1 LFTDNNIIL
10 EQAGSTNSYAL
21 ELKSTAVFKE
31 GLVVTAD
38 FQTGGKGQRGKEW
51 ESSRGENLL
60 LSAVIESN
68 ISIDNQFD
76 LNILSSLALMDCLKS
91 YDIDSQI
98 KWPNDILVNKCKI
111 AGILIQNL
119 ISKNRITHT
128 VIGIGLNLNQIEF
141 TKFYPSATSIQK
153 ELGATINISDVKDS
167 VLNALQLRLENYR
180 LNSDLKEEYLSNLF
194 LRDKVATF
202 ESNNQKFMG
211 IIRRVTKSGLL
222 QIETENSL
230 KEFNLQEV
238 KMLF

>member
-1 LFTDNNIIL
+1 MFTDNNIIL
-10 EQAGSTNSYAL
+10 KQAGSTNSYAL

-51 ESSRGENLL
+51 ESNRGENLL

-76 LNILSSLALMDCLKS
+76 LNILSSLAVMDCLKS

-119 ISKNRITHT
+119 ISKNIITHT
-128 VIGIGLNLNQIEF
+128 VIGIGLNINQIKF
-141 TKFYPSATSIQK
+141 TKFHPSATSFQK
-153 ELGATINISDVKDS
+153 ELGVKINILDVKDS
-167 VLNALQLRLENYR
+167 LLNALQLRMENYK
-180 LNSDLKEEYLSNLF
+180 LNLGLKKEYLSNLF
-194 LRDKVATF
+194 HKDKVATF
-202 ESNNQKFMG
+202 ESKNQKFSG
-211 IIRRVTKSGLL
+211 IIRGVTKSGLL
-222 QIETENSL
+222 QIETENFL

>member
-1 LFTDNNIIL
+1 MFTDNNIIL
-10 EQAGSTNSYAL
+10 KQAGSTNFYAL

-31 GLVVTAD
+31 GLVVIAD

-51 ESSRGENLL
+51 ESNRGENLL

-76 LNILSSLALMDCLKS
+76 LNILSSLAVMDSLKS

-128 VIGIGLNLNQIEF
+128 VIGIGLNINQIEF

-167 VLNALQLRLENYR
+167 LLNSLQLRLENYR

-194 LRDKVATF
+194 QKDKVATF

>member
-1 LFTDNNIIL
+1 MFTDNNIIL
-10 EQAGSTNSYAL
+10 KQVGSTNSYAL

-51 ESSRGENLL
+51 ESNRGENLL

-68 ISIDNQFD
+68 MSINNQFD
-76 LNILSSLALMDCLKS
+76 LNILSSLAVMDCLKS

-119 ISKNRITHT
+119 ISKNKITHT
-128 VIGIGLNLNQIEF
+128 VIGIGLNINQIEF
-141 TKFYPSATSIQK
+141 TKFYPAATSIQK
-153 ELGATINISDVKDS
+153 ELGAKVNISGVKDS
-167 VLNALQLRLENYR
+167 LLNALQLRLENYR

-194 LRDKVATF
+194 QKDKVATF

-211 IIRRVTKSGLL
+211 IIRGLTKSGLL
-222 QIETENSL
+222 QIETEKSL

>member
-10 EQAGSTNSYAL
+10 KQVGSTNSYAL

-51 ESSRGENLL
+51 ESNRGENLL

-76 LNILSSLALMDCLKS
+76 LNILSSLAVMDCLKS

-128 VIGIGLNLNQIEF
+128 VIGIGLNINQIEF

-153 ELGATINISDVKDS
+153 ELGATINISDVKDT

-194 LRDKVATF
+194 QKDKVATF

>member
-1 LFTDNNIIL
+1 MFTDNNIIL

-128 VIGIGLNLNQIEF
+128 VIGIGLNINQIEF

-167 VLNALQLRLENYR
+167 LLNALQLRLENYR

>member
-1 LFTDNNIIL
+1 MFTDNNIIL
-10 EQAGSTNSYAL
+10 KQGGSTNSYAL

-76 LNILSSLALMDCLKS
+76 LNILSSLAVMDSLKS

-119 ISKNRITHT
+119 ISRNRITHT
-128 VIGIGLNLNQIEF
+128 VIGIGLNINQIEF

-153 ELGATINISDVKDS
+153 ELGAVINIADVKDS
-167 VLNALQLRLENYR
+167 LLNALQLRLENYR

-194 LRDKVATF
+194 QKDKVATF

-211 IIRRVTKSGLL
+211 VIRGVTKSGLL

>member
-10 EQAGSTNSYAL
+10 KQVGSTNSYAL

-51 ESSRGENLL
+51 ESNRGENLL

-76 LNILSSLALMDCLKS
+76 LNILSSLAVMDCLKS

-128 VIGIGLNLNQIEF
+128 VIGIGLNINQIEF
-141 TKFYPSATSIQK
+141 TKFYPSATSVQK

-167 VLNALQLRLENYR
+167 LLNALQLRLENYR

-194 LRDKVATF
+194 QKDKVATF

>member
-1 LFTDNNIIL
+1 MFTDNNIIL
-10 EQAGSTNSYAL
+10 KQAGSTNSYAL

-38 FQTGGKGQRGKEW
+38 FQTGGKGQRGKDW
-51 ESSRGENLL
+51 ESNRGENLL
-60 LSAVIESN
+60 LSVVIESN
-68 ISIDNQFD
+68 ISINNQFD
-76 LNILSSLALMDCLKS
+76 LNILSSLAVMDCLKS
-91 YDIDSQI
+91 YVIDSQI

-128 VIGIGLNLNQIEF
+128 VIGIGLNINQIEF

-153 ELGATINISDVKDS
+153 ELGAKINISDVKYS
-167 VLNALQLRLENYR
+167 LLNALQLRLENYR

-194 LRDKVATF
+194 QKDKVATF
-202 ESNNQKFMG
+202 ESNNQKFIG
-211 IIRRVTKSGLL
+211 IIRGVTKSGLL
-222 QIETENSL
+222 QIETEKSL

>member
-10 EQAGSTNSYAL
+10 KQAASTNSYAL

-51 ESSRGENLL
+51 ESNRGENLL

-76 LNILSSLALMDCLKS
+76 LNILSSLSLMDCLKS

-98 KWPNDILVNKCKI
+98 KWPNDILVNKFKI

-128 VIGIGLNLNQIEF
+128 VIGIGLNINQIEF
-141 TKFYPSATSIQK
+141 TKFYPSATSVQK
-153 ELGATINISDVKDS
+153 ELGATINISDVKYS
-167 VLNALQLRLENYR
+167 LLNALQLRLENYR

-194 LRDKVATF
+194 QKDKVATF

-211 IIRRVTKSGLL
+211 IIRGVTKSGLL
-222 QIETENSL
+222 QIETENFL
-230 KEFNLQEV
+230 KKFNLQEV

>member
-1 LFTDNNIIL
+1 MFTDNNIIL
-10 EQAGSTNSYAL
+10 KQAGSTNFYAL

-31 GLVVTAD
+31 GLVVIAD

-51 ESSRGENLL
+51 ESNRGENLL

-76 LNILSSLALMDCLKS
+76 LNILSSLAVMDSLKS

-128 VIGIGLNLNQIEF
+128 VIGIGLNINQIEF

-153 ELGATINISDVKDS
+153 ELGATINISDVKDT

-194 LRDKVATF
+194 QKDKVATF

>member
-10 EQAGSTNSYAL
+10 KQVGSTNSYAL

-51 ESSRGENLL
+51 ESNRGENLL

-76 LNILSSLALMDCLKS
+76 LNILSSLAVMDCLKS
-91 YDIDSQI
+91 YDIDSQL

-128 VIGIGLNLNQIEF
+128 VIGIGLNINQIEF
-141 TKFYPSATSIQK
+141 TKSYPSATSVQK

-167 VLNALQLRLENYR
+167 LLNALQLRLEDYR

-194 LRDKVATF
+194 QKDKVATF

>member
-1 LFTDNNIIL
+1 MFTHNNIIL
-10 EQAGSTNSYAL
+10 KQAGSTNSYAL
-21 ELKSTAVFKE
+21 ELKSTAAFKE

-51 ESSRGENLL
+51 ESRRGENLL

-76 LNILSSLALMDCLKS
+76 LNILSSLAIMDCLKS

-119 ISKNRITHT
+119 ISKNIITHT

-194 LRDKVATF
+194 QKDKVATF

>member
-1 LFTDNNIIL
+1 MFIDNNIIL
-10 EQAGSTNSYAL
+10 KQAGSTNSYAL

-51 ESSRGENLL
+51 KSNRGENLL

-68 ISIDNQFD
+68 ISIHNQFD
-76 LNILSSLALMDCLKS
+76 LNILSSLAVMDCLKS

-128 VIGIGLNLNQIEF
+128 VIGIGLNINQIEF

-153 ELGATINISDVKDS
+153 ELGATINISDVKGGLLD
-167 VLNALQLRLENYR
+167 ALQLRLKNYR

-194 LRDKVATF
+194 QKDKVATF

-211 IIRRVTKSGLL
+211 IIRGVTQSGLL
-222 QIETENSL
+222 QIETKNSL

>member
-1 LFTDNNIIL
+1 MFTDNNIIL
-10 EQAGSTNSYAL
+10 KQADSTNSYAL

-51 ESSRGENLL
+51 ESNRGENLL

-76 LNILSSLALMDCLKS
+76 LNILSSLAVMDSLKS

-128 VIGIGLNLNQIEF
+128 VIGIGLNINQIEF

-167 VLNALQLRLENYR
+167 LLNALQLRLENYR
-180 LNSDLKEEYLSNLF
+180 LNSALKDEYLSNLF
-194 LRDKVATF
+194 QKDKVATF

-211 IIRRVTKSGLL
+211 IIRGLTKSGLL
-222 QIETENSL
+222 QIETENFL
-230 KEFNLQEV
+230 KEFNFQEV

>member
-1 LFTDNNIIL
+1 MFTDNNIIL
-10 EQAGSTNSYAL
+10 KQGGSTNSYAL

-51 ESSRGENLL
+51 ESNRGENLL

-76 LNILSSLALMDCLKS
+76 LNILSSLAVMDCLKS

-128 VIGIGLNLNQIEF
+128 VIGIGLNINQIEF
-141 TKFYPSATSIQK
+141 TKFYPSATSVQK

-167 VLNALQLRLENYR
+167 LLNALQLRLENYR
-180 LNSDLKEEYLSNLF
+180 LNSDLKEEYLLNLF
-194 LRDKVATF
+194 QKDKVATF

>member
-1 LFTDNNIIL
+1 MFTDNNIIL
-10 EQAGSTNSYAL
+10 KQAGSTNFYAL
-21 ELKSTAVFKE
+21 ELKSAAVFKE

-51 ESSRGENLL
+51 ESNRGENLL
-60 LSAVIESN
+60 LSVVIESN

-76 LNILSSLALMDCLKS
+76 LNILSSLAVMDSLKS

-128 VIGIGLNLNQIEF
+128 VIGIGLNINQIEF

-153 ELGATINISDVKDS
+153 ELGAIINISDFKDS
-167 VLNALQLRLENYR
+167 LLNALQLRLENYR

-194 LRDKVATF
+194 QKDKVATF
-202 ESNNQKFMG
+202 GSNNQKFMG
-211 IIRRVTKSGLL
+211 IIRGVTKSGLL
-222 QIETENSL
+222 QIETENCL

>member
-1 LFTDNNIIL
+1 MFTDNNIIL
-10 EQAGSTNSYAL
+10 KQVGSTNSYAL

-51 ESSRGENLL
+51 ESNRGENLL

-76 LNILSSLALMDCLKS
+76 LNILSSLAVMDCLKS

-128 VIGIGLNLNQIEF
+128 VIGIGLNINQIEF
-141 TKFYPSATSIQK
+141 TKFYPSATSVQK

-167 VLNALQLRLENYR
+167 LLNALQLRLENYR

-194 LRDKVATF
+194 QKDKVATF

>member
-1 LFTDNNIIL
+1 MFTHNNIIL
-10 EQAGSTNSYAL
+10 KQAGSTNSYAL

-51 ESSRGENLL
+51 ESNRGENLL

-68 ISIDNQFD
+68 ISINNQFD
-76 LNILSSLALMDCLKS
+76 LNILSSLAVMDSLKR

-128 VIGIGLNLNQIEF
+128 VIGIGLNINQIEF

-153 ELGATINISDVKDS
+153 ELGSIINISDVKDS
-167 VLNALQLRLENYR
+167 LLNALQLRLENYR

-194 LRDKVATF
+194 QKDKVATF

-211 IIRRVTKSGLL
+211 IIRGVTKSGLL

>member
-1 LFTDNNIIL
+1 MFNDNNIIL
-10 EQAGSTNSYAL
+10 KQAGSTNSYAL

-51 ESSRGENLL
+51 ESNRGENLL
-60 LSAVIESN
+60 LSAVIASN

-76 LNILSSLALMDCLKS
+76 LNILSSLAIMDCLKS

-128 VIGIGLNLNQIEF
+128 VIGIGLNINQIEF
-141 TKFYPSATSIQK
+141 TKFYPSATSVQK

-167 VLNALQLRLENYR
+167 LLNALQLRLENYR
-180 LNSDLKEEYLSNLF
+180 LNSDFKEEYLSNLF
-194 LRDKVATF
+194 QKDKVATF

-211 IIRRVTKSGLL
+211 IIRGVTKSGLL

>member
-1 LFTDNNIIL
+1 MFTDNNIIL
-10 EQAGSTNSYAL
+10 KQAGSTNFYAL

-31 GLVVTAD
+31 GLVVIAD

-51 ESSRGENLL
+51 ESNRGENLL
-60 LSAVIESN
+60 LSVVIESN

-76 LNILSSLALMDCLKS
+76 LNILSSLAVMDSLKS

-128 VIGIGLNLNQIEF
+128 VIGIGLNINQIEF

-153 ELGATINISDVKDS
+153 ELGATINISDVKDT

-194 LRDKVATF
+194 QKDKVATF

>member
-1 LFTDNNIIL
+1 MFTDNNIIL
-10 EQAGSTNSYAL
+10 KQAGSTHFYAL

-31 GLVVTAD
+31 GLVVIAD

-51 ESSRGENLL
+51 ESNRGENLL
-60 LSAVIESN
+60 LSVVIESN

-76 LNILSSLALMDCLKS
+76 LNILSSLAVMDSLKS

-128 VIGIGLNLNQIEF
+128 VIGIGLNINQIEF

-153 ELGATINISDVKDS
+153 ELGATINISDVKDT

-194 LRDKVATF
+194 QKDKVATF

-211 IIRRVTKSGLL
+211 IIRGVTKSGLL

>member
-1 LFTDNNIIL
+1 MFTDNNIIL
-10 EQAGSTNSYAL
+10 KQGGSTNSYAL

-51 ESSRGENLL
+51 ESNRGENLL

-76 LNILSSLALMDCLKS
+76 LNILSSIAVMDCLKS

-128 VIGIGLNLNQIEF
+128 VIGIGLNINQIEF

-153 ELGATINISDVKDS
+153 ELGAIINISAVKDNL
-167 VLNALQLRLENYR
+167 LNALQLRLENYR

-194 LRDKVATF
+194 QKDKVATF

-211 IIRRVTKSGLL
+211 IIRGVTKSGLL

>member
-10 EQAGSTNSYAL
+10 KKGGSTNSYAL
-21 ELKSTAVFKE
+21 KLKNTAVFKE

-38 FQTGGKGQRGKEW
+38 FQTRGKGQRGKEW
-51 ESSRGENLL
+51 ESNSGENLL

-68 ISIDNQFD
+68 ISINNQFD
-76 LNILSSLALMDCLKS
+76 LNIVSSLAVMDCLKS

-128 VIGIGLNLNQIEF
+128 VIGIGLNINQIEF
-141 TKFYPSATSIQK
+141 TNFYPSATSIQK
-153 ELGATINISDVKDS
+153 ELGAVIKIADVKDS
-167 VLNALQLRLENYR
+167 LLNALQLRLESYR
-180 LNSDLKEEYLSNLF
+180 LNSDLKQVYLSNLF
-194 LRDKVATF
+194 QKDKVANF
-202 ESNNQKFMG
+202 ESSNQKFIG
-211 IIRRVTKSGLL
+211 IIRAVTKSGLL

>member
-1 LFTDNNIIL
+1 MFTDNNIIL
-10 EQAGSTNSYAL
+10 KQGGSTNSYAL

-51 ESSRGENLL
+51 ESNRGENLL

-76 LNILSSLALMDCLKS
+76 LNILSSIASMDCLKS

-119 ISKNRITHT
+119 ISRNRITHT
-128 VIGIGLNLNQIEF
+128 IIGIGLNINQIEF
-141 TKFYPSATSIQK
+141 TNFYFSATSIQK
-153 ELGATINISDVKDS
+153 ELGAVINIADVKDS
-167 VLNALQLRLENYR
+167 LLNALQLRLESYR
-180 LNSDLKEEYLSNLF
+180 LNSNLKEEYLSNLF
-194 LRDKVATF
+194 QKDKVATF
-202 ESNNQKFMG
+202 ESSNQKFMG
-211 IIRRVTKSGLL
+211 IIRGVTKSGLL

>member
-10 EQAGSTNSYAL
+10 KQAGSTNSYAL

-76 LNILSSLALMDCLKS
+76 LNILSSLAVMDCLKS
-91 YDIDSQI
+91 YDIAPQI

-128 VIGIGLNLNQIEF
+128 VIGIGLNINQIEF
-141 TKFYPSATSIQK
+141 TNFYPSATSIQK
-153 ELGATINISDVKDS
+153 ELGAVIKIADVKDS
-167 VLNALQLRLENYR
+167 LLNALQLRLESYR
-180 LNSDLKEEYLSNLF
+180 LNSDLKQVYLSNLF
-194 LRDKVATF
+194 QKDKVANF
-202 ESNNQKFMG
+202 ESSNQKFMG
-211 IIRRVTKSGLL
+211 IIRAVTKSGLL
-222 QIETENSL
+222 QIETKDCI

>member
-10 EQAGSTNSYAL
+10 KKGGSTNSYAL
-21 ELKSTAVFKE
+21 KLKNTAVFKE

-38 FQTGGKGQRGKEW
+38 FQTRGKGQRGKEW
-51 ESSRGENLL
+51 ESNSGENLL

-68 ISIDNQFD
+68 ISINNQFD
-76 LNILSSLALMDCLKS
+76 LNIVSSLAVMDCLKS

>member
-1 LFTDNNIIL
+1 MFTDNNIIL
-10 EQAGSTNSYAL
+10 KQGGSTNSYAL

-76 LNILSSLALMDCLKS
+76 LNILSSLAVMDCLKS

-119 ISKNRITHT
+119 ISKNRITHA
-128 VIGIGLNLNQIEF
+128 VIGIGLNINQIEF

-194 LRDKVATF
+194 QKDKVATF

-211 IIRRVTKSGLL
+211 IIRGVTKSGLL

>member
-1 LFTDNNIIL
+1 MFTDNNIIL
-10 EQAGSTNSYAL
+10 KQVGSTTSYAL

-38 FQTGGKGQRGKEW
+38 FQTGGRGQRGKEW
-51 ESSRGENLL
+51 VSNRGENLL

-76 LNILSSLALMDCLKS
+76 LNILSSLAVMDCLKS
-91 YDIDSQI
+91 YDIAPQI

-128 VIGIGLNLNQIEF
+128 VIGIGLNINQIEF

-194 LRDKVATF
+194 QKDKVATF

>member
-1 LFTDNNIIL
+1 MFTDNNIIL
-10 EQAGSTNSYAL
+10 KQGGSTNSYAL

-51 ESSRGENLL
+51 ESNRGENLL

-76 LNILSSLALMDCLKS
+76 LNILSSLAVMDSLKS

-128 VIGIGLNLNQIEF
+128 VIGIGLNINQIEF

-167 VLNALQLRLENYR
+167 LLNALQLRLENYR
-180 LNSDLKEEYLSNLF
+180 LNSDLKDEYLSNLF
-194 LRDKVATF
+194 QKDKVATF
-202 ESNNQKFMG
+202 KSNNQKFMG

>member
-1 LFTDNNIIL
+1 MFTDNNIIL
-10 EQAGSTNSYAL
+10 KQGGSTNSYAL

-51 ESSRGENLL
+51 ESNRGENLL
-60 LSAVIESN
+60 LSAVIASN

-76 LNILSSLALMDCLKS
+76 LNILSSLAIMDCLKS

-128 VIGIGLNLNQIEF
+128 VIGIGLNINQIEF
-141 TKFYPSATSIQK
+141 TKFYPSATSVQK
-153 ELGATINISDVKDS
+153 ELGATINISDVKYS
-167 VLNALQLRLENYR
+167 LLNALQLRLENYR

-194 LRDKVATF
+194 HKDKVATF

>member
-1 LFTDNNIIL
+1 M
-10 EQAGSTNSYAL
+10 Q
-21 ELKSTAVFKE
+21 LKSTAVFKE

-51 ESSRGENLL
+51 ESNRGENLL

-76 LNILSSLALMDCLKS
+76 LNILSSLAVMDCLKS

-128 VIGIGLNLNQIEF
+128 VIGIGLNINQIEF
-141 TKFYPSATSIQK
+141 TKFYPSATSVQK
-153 ELGATINISDVKDS
+153 ELGATINISDVKDT

-194 LRDKVATF
+194 QKDKVATF

-211 IIRRVTKSGLL
+211 IIRGVTKSGLL